1 MPLDEKTLQ
10 MFMSSEYPKQVAA
23 LTLITGSRAVAE
35 DVVQEALVRAWERS
49 RKGENPDSLPAWVM
63 TVSVNLARSRFRKLR
78 AEARA
83 KRELAQEQ
91 SVAAEAP
98 SRSQA
103 LDVRREVRNL
113 PRSQREVL
121 VLRYYLGLTVA
132 ETAERLKLTEGS
144 VKTTL
149 YRARQALGSRLG
161 EPEEEGLAL
170 NASLGEAP

>member
-1 MPLDEKTLQ
+1 VPLDENSLQ
-10 MFMSSEYPKQVAA
+10 MFMTSEYPKQVAA

-49 RKGENPDSLPAWVM
+49 RKGQDPDSLPAWVM

-78 AEARA
+78 AEGKAR
-83 KRELAQEQ
+83 RELAQEQ
-91 SVAAEAP
+91 SVAPEPP

-103 LDVRREVRNL
+103 LDVRREVRLL

-161 EPEEEGLAL
+161 ESEEEELAL
-170 NASLGEAP
+170 NASLGELP